1 MARRRRTSLIEDL
14 IEIASRLPW
23 WVSLLIALG
32 SWLILHPIADK
43 SPDTLKDAHQ
53 VGPFMAGQI
62 FRTFAFFGQIVLPL
76 VFVIGAI
83 GSVLARAERKRL
95 RTNVANA
102 RESGQ
107 TIEGISWRE
116 FELLVGETFRRKG
129 FTVVE
134 KGGNGPDGGIDLVLH
149 LGTDKYLVQCKQWK
163 AINVGVT
170 VIREFFGVMAAE
182 GAAGGFVVTSGQFT
196 PEAKAFAEGRN
207 IQLVDRALLK
217 RWIANS
223 TESTPKTVSGDV
235 NVSVAGALPV
245 APHCP
250 VCNEIMLMRKA
261 RRGSNAGAEFWGC
274 RRFPAC
280 RGVRGIQ

>member
-32 SWLILHPIADK
+32 SWLILHPIAN
-43 SPDTLKDAHQ
+43 SQPDIPKDLHQ
-53 VGPFMAGQI
+53 MGQSVAGQLI
-62 FRTFAFFGQIVLPL
+62 RTFAFFGQFVLPAI
-76 VFVIGAI
+76 FVLGAI
-83 GSVLARAERKRL
+83 GSLLARAERKKL
-95 RTNVANA
+95 HTNVANA

-107 TIEGISWRE
+107 TIEGISWLE

-134 KGGNGPDGGIDLVLH
+134 KGGSGPDGGVDLVLH

-182 GAAGGFVVTSGQFT
+182 GAAGGFVVTSGRYT
-196 PEAKAFAEGRN
+196 SEAKAFAEGRN
-207 IQLVDRALLK
+207 IQLVDGDLLK
-217 RWIANS
+217 RWISTRNTAESKGASNS
-223 TESTPKTVSGDV
+223 NADSEVSTLSP
-235 NVSVAGALPV
+235 PR
-245 APHCP
+245 CP
-250 VCNEIMLMRKA
+250 VCTEMMTLRTA
-261 RRGSNAGAEFWGC
+261 RRGANIGDKFWGC
-274 RRFPAC
+274 QKFPVC
-280 RGVRGIQ
+280 RGVRKLM

>member
-1 MARRRRTSLIEDL
+1 MARRRRTSAIEDL

-32 SWLILHPIADK
+32 SWLILHLIA
-43 SPDTLKDAHQ
+43 SSQPDVPKDLHQ
-53 VGPFMAGQI
+53 MGQSVAGQLI
-62 FRTFAFFGQIVLPL
+62 RTFAFFGQFVLPA

-83 GSVLARAERKRL
+83 GSVLARAERKKL
-95 RTNVANA
+95 RANVANA

-129 FTVVE
+129 FTVIE
-134 KGGNGPDGGIDLVLH
+134 KGGNGPDGGVDLVLH

-182 GAAGGFVVTSGQFT
+182 GAAGGFVVTSGKYTQ
-196 PEAKAFAEGRN
+196 EAKAFADGRN
-207 IQLVDRALLK
+207 IQLVDGILLK
-217 RWIANS
+217 RWISNYSEDTPTISLASNS
-223 TESTPKTVSGDV
+223 AQKT
-235 NVSVAGALPV
+235 
-245 APHCP
+245 APPEIPLCP
-250 VCNEIMLMRKA
+250 VCNEIMKIRTA
-261 RRGSNAGAEFWGC
+261 RRGLNVGKEFWGC
-274 RRFPAC
+274 SKFPVC
-280 RGVRGIQ
+280 RGVRGIG

>member
-23 WVSLLIALG
+23 WVSLLIAVG

-43 SPDTLKDAHQ
+43 SPDTLKGAHQ
-53 VGPFMAGQI
+53 VGSFMVGQI
-62 FRTFAFFGQIVLPL
+62 FRTFAFFGQFVLPA

-83 GSVLARAERKRL
+83 GSVLARGERKRL
-95 RTNVANA
+95 RANVANA

-116 FELLVGETFRRKG
+116 FEQLVGETFRRKG
-129 FTVVE
+129 FTVIE
-134 KGGNGPDGGIDLVLH
+134 KGGNGPDGGVDLVLH

-182 GAAGGFVVTSGQFT
+182 GAAGGFVVTSGRYT
-196 PEAKAFAEGRN
+196 AEAKAFAEGRN
-207 IQLVDRALLK
+207 IQLVDGALLK
-217 RWIANS
+217 RWISNRS
-223 TESTPKTVSGDV
+223 TATPAAPESRNTDKATDLP
-235 NVSVAGALPV
+235 SVPL
-245 APHCP
+245 CP
-250 VCNEIMLMRKA
+250 MCNEHMVIRKA
-261 RRGSNAGAEFWGC
+261 KRGSNIGSEFWGC
-274 RRFPAC
+274 TNFPVC
-280 RGVRGIQ
+280 RGVRKLM

>member
-32 SWLILHPIADK
+32 SWLILHPIAN
-43 SPDTLKDAHQ
+43 SQPDIPKDLHQ
-53 VGPFMAGQI
+53 MGQSVVGQLI
-62 FRTFAFFGQIVLPL
+62 RTFAFFGQFVLPA

-95 RTNVANA
+95 RANVANA

-116 FELLVGETFRRKG
+116 FEQLVGETFRRKG
-129 FTVVE
+129 YTVIE
-134 KGGNGPDGGIDLVLH
+134 KGGNGPDGGVDLVLH

-182 GAAGGFVVTSGQFT
+182 GAAGGFVVTSGSYT
-196 PEAKAFAEGRN
+196 AEAKAFAEGRN
-207 IQLVDRALLK
+207 IQLVDGALLK
-217 RWIANS
+217 RWISNRSTATPAAPESRNTDKVTDLPSVPLCPACNGAMVIRTAKRGANIG
-223 TESTPKTVSGDV
+223 EK
-235 NVSVAGALPV
+235 
-245 APHCP
+245 
-250 VCNEIMLMRKA
+250 
-261 RRGSNAGAEFWGC
+261 FWGC
-274 RRFPAC
+274 SRFPIC
-280 RGVRGIQ
+280 RGARKST